1 MCLSINSYAWNLAS
15 GTYYF
20 DNSQT
25 QWTNVYL
32 FIGHSTYV
40 RSYQL
45 TAGSNDIYSVSMSSW
60 DGATAVYFANGDG
73 GVSGGSSTVN
83 INTAPNGLPT
93 QNITA
98 RTSNYTSQPTAGY
111 YCIPWANSGTSIGSE
126 WRQNLECPSGVLS
139 GSNVMFYI
147 NQSYGGPLGVTN
159 NSSSTCIATTDPKGT
174 LDYYNAYLTMAN
186 GNVPS
191 TLSVTNNCGNWVGT
205 GGFTSQ
211 TPANAAGAY
220 YKTGSTNQKTDA
232 TSLSVGASSTTISY
246 GTSSITLTA
255 TTGGTTSSYGRNMY
269 VQYYIDN
276 GTTASATSSR
286 ITSTSTQTTLTTS
299 SLSVGTHTIKPV
311 LTDRL
316 VSVLGSTITLT
327 VETATPTTPSSNLSF
342 SSVKPSKMTLSWT
355 SGNGANRIVV
365 AKAGSAPT
373 SAPSDGSSYTANAAY
388 GTSGTALGDG
398 YVVYNGSSN
407 TVTVTALTA
416 STTYYFAIYEYNGT
430 GTATKYLTSSYLSG
444 NQATAAPYQITVKFK
459 MPTENWTIAN
469 GVYLYAWNGGTL
481 NPSGLGTWPGVAM
494 ESIGNNWYT
503 KTFTFTNETVDI
515 IFNEG
520 SSSHQTTD
528 ITGVS
533 SSTCYEPDTW
543 TGGKWTTK
551 IASCPGEYY
560 YRSKGNG
567 SWTAT
572 NSWEQ
577 SPDGINNWT
586 DATVIPTSGTLGI
599 TIQSGHTITVSSA
612 VNSPNCT
619 VNGTLEVQNGG
630 SLSHAPTYAS
640 GSILKYN
647 PGVGTSIVPGAEW
660 KPNVTSGSGYPY
672 HIQIASGI
680 LQMSVA
686 SFANKYYAAGDV
698 TVASGATLD
707 FNMAYDSN
715 VAEHQGKP
723 VVIIN
728 GNITNNGTI
737 YFANSTGGGNLAF
750 QCKTMTNAGTLSL
763 SENTSAPL
771 QAIGGDMILTGDFIN
786 NGTFNCNGRAIL
798 FTGSGNQKIDGT
810 TGGPYA
816 FDFMVLD
823 KTGGQVTLYK
833 DVTCKGYSVNGGG
846 YWALSLSGGTL
857 VLNGKNLVISAED
870 ADLATNKG
878 RAGVQCVNGGKIK
891 GDKDATITLLGNY
904 TQWTAS
910 SGQSLIFDQSQ
921 NGASNVLKD
930 LTVNR
935 IDSAGLSDKITINN
949 IIIDHLLDIKAGNV
963 IVNNNLTIDTAAV
976 GRLSSTYTTASL
988 KVKKL
993 ILGKSPLHAA
1003 EFYRNGRTL
1012 TIDEKVMVK
1021 VHFYR
1026 TAQWNFFAFPFDIS
1040 QILKADTTTTAVWNT
1055 DYSVGVYDAVR
1066 RANRT
1071 SGWKTLTNATT
1082 LKSDTGYIV
1091 NKKGTLED
1099 LFFVPNAKSDHK
1111 SFSNPSSISPV
1122 YTAVSYTTVPGGLVC
1137 NFGWNF
1143 IAQPLVAK
1151 ATSSISTGQFAYSYD
1166 PTKDAYKLYYGSDN
1180 PGYTY
1185 GGSASLVP
1193 YEAFF
1198 VKTAAAGNMG
1208 SYITSP
1214 QGVRRK
1220 TDAQPEDVVQLNLSA
1235 NGNNYETLVRILPQA
1250 TANYDELYDAPY
1262 SDPMNLATPRI
1273 YTLSSG
1279 SSYALALNTV
1289 PEETTVPVY
1298 VKVTQT
1304 GDYSFNWN
1312 TQLTNLPVTLTDQQ
1326 TGETV
1331 DLTTETEYG
1340 FQTSTTEIKNRFYLN
1355 VPKRVITDNVNI
1367 ENTDHFLR
1375 IYPQKGNIVI
1385 DGLKGSSQIYVSD
1398 MAGRVLQAKTTV
1410 DSHCTLAV
1418 PTAGLYIIV
1427 IRDEQHPNY
1436 RTKMLVW

>member
-1 MCLSINSYAWNLAS
+1 MKKFLTLFILFFIVTTNVFGWWTKLYNPGTPWKTYYLGDKLTDIFEFGVNQNTYEWDVKYGLGKSTDGTSWTWRDAEWSRMDGNNNRVWKSKANEQQFTSTGNWYYAGRFTSSGYTQYAS
-15 GTYYF
+15 G
-20 DNSQT
+20 DWAEN
-25 QWTNVYL
+25 
-32 FIGHSTYV
+32 
-40 RSYQL
+40 
-45 TAGSNDIYSVSMSSW
+45 
-60 DGATAVYFANGDG
+60 
-73 GVSGGSSTVN
+73 
-83 INTAPNGLPT
+83 
-93 QNITA
+93 
-98 RTSNYTSQPTAGY
+98 RT
-111 YCIPWANSGTSIGSE
+111 
-126 WRQNLECPSGVLS
+126 
-139 GSNVMFYI
+139 
-147 NQSYGGPLGVTN
+147 
-159 NSSSTCIATTDPKGT
+159 
-174 LDYYNAYLTMAN
+174 
-186 GNVPS
+186 
-191 TLSVTNNCGNWVGT
+191 
-205 GGFTSQ
+205 
-211 TPANAAGAY
+211 
-220 YKTGSTNQKTDA
+220 
-232 TSLSVGASSTTISY
+232 
-246 GTSSITLTA
+246 TLTA
-255 TTGGTTSSYGRNMY
+255 TSYITVNPLNTPSA
-269 VQYYIDN
+269 Q
-276 GTTASATSSR
+276 TAAFTAS
-286 ITSTSTQTTLTTS
+286 TTVHLTWS
-299 SLSVGTHTIKPV
+299 KDAQGHNVMIVRYAKG
-311 LTDRL
+311 
-316 VSVLGSTITLT
+316 
-327 VETATPTTPSSNLSF
+327 ATPTTPTNGTGYSVGSTLGSGDNQGKVVYNSNETSCDDTGVTSGNNYDYYFYSENWSYYSSGEKATADYPTTPTTAASNLSF
-342 SSVKPSKMTLSWT
+342 SSVKPTKMTLSWT
-355 SGNGANRIVV
+355 NGNGANRIVV

-373 SAPSDGSSYTANAAY
+373 GTPSDGSSYTANAAY

-459 MPTENWTIAN
+459 MPTENWTTAN
-469 GVYLYAWNGGTL
+469 GVYLYAWDSDHPNGFV
-481 NPSGLGTWPGVAM
+481 TWPGVAM
-494 ESIGNNWYT
+494 ESIGSNWYT

-515 IFNEG
+515 VFNDNNSG
-520 SSSHQTTD
+520 HQTVD

-533 SSTCYEPDTW
+533 ASTCYEYDTW
-543 TGGKWTTK
+543 NGSQWTTK
-551 IASCPGEYY
+551 IAASCPGEYH
-560 YRSKGNG
+560 YRSKGTG
-567 SWTAT
+567 SWIAT
-572 NSWEQ
+572 GSWQQ
-577 SPDGINNWT
+577 SSDGTNWT
-586 DATVIPTSGTLGI
+586 DATVIPSSGALGI
-599 TIQSGHTITVSSA
+599 IIQTDHTISVSSA
-612 VNSPNCT
+612 VYSSNCT
-619 VNGTLEVQNGG
+619 VNGTLEIQNGG
-630 SLSHAPTYAS
+630 SLSHAPTFGS
-640 GSILKYN
+640 GSTLKYN
-647 PGVGTSIVPGAEW
+647 TGTSSVPGAEW
-660 KPNVTSGSGYPY
+660 KPNVTSGAGYPY
-672 HIQIASGI
+672 NIQIASGT

-686 SFANKYYAAGDV
+686 SFANKYYAAGNV
-698 TVASGATLD
+698 TIANGAKLD

-715 VAEHQGKP
+715 VAEHQGKA
-723 VVIIN
+723 VVIVN
-728 GNITNNGTI
+728 GDITNNGTI

-786 NGTFNCNGRAIL
+786 NGTFNCNGRAIV
-798 FTGSGNQKIDGT
+798 FTGSADQKIDGNT
-810 TGGPYA
+810 DGTYA
-816 FDFMVLD
+816 IDFMVLD
-823 KTGGQVTLYK
+823 KTGGQEVTLYK
-833 DVTCKGYSVNGGG
+833 DVTCKGYSANGGG

-857 VLNGKNLVISAED
+857 VLNGKTLEISATD
-870 ADLATNKG
+870 SDLATNKG

-891 GDKDATITLLGNY
+891 GDKDATVRLLGKY
-904 TQWTAS
+904 TRWTAS
-910 SGQSLIFDQSQ
+910 SGQSLIFDQTK
-921 NGASNVLKD
+921 NGDTNVLKD
-930 LTVNR
+930 LTINR

-1012 TIDEKVMVK
+1012 TIDDKVMVK

-1026 TAQWNFFAFPFDIS
+1026 TAQWNFFAFPFPIT
-1040 QILKADTTTTAVWNT
+1040 QILKADTTTTATWNT
-1055 DYSVGVYDAVR
+1055 DYSVGIYDPVR

-1071 SGWKTLTNATT
+1071 SGWKTQTNVTT
-1082 LKSDTGYIV
+1082 LKADTGYII
-1091 NKKGTLED
+1091 NKKGSVAD
-1099 LFFVPNAKSDHK
+1099 LFFVTDKKSDDE
-1111 SFSNPSSISPV
+1111 SFGNPSSSSPV
-1122 YTAVSYTTVPGGLVC
+1122 NTAVSYTTVPGGLVC

-1151 ATSSISTGQFAYSYD
+1151 ATSSLSNGQFAYSYN
-1166 PTKDAYKLYYGSDN
+1166 PANDAYKLYYGSDN

-1198 VKTAAAGNMG
+1198 VKTAADDNVG

-1262 SDPMNLATPRI
+1262 SDPMNAATPRI

-1298 VKVTQT
+1298 VKVPQA
-1304 GDYSFNWN
+1304 GDYSFNWT

-1331 DLTTETEYG
+1331 DLTTETEYA
-1340 FQTSTTEIKNRFYLN
+1340 FQTSTPEMKNRFFLN
-1355 VPKRVITDNVNI
+1355 VPKRVITENANI

-1398 MAGRVLQAKTTV
+1398 MAGRVLQAKTTA
-1410 DSHCTLAV
+1410 DSHCTLAI
-1418 PTAGLYIIV
+1418 PAAGLYVIV
-1427 IRDEQHPNY
+1427 IRDEQHSNY